1 MMRSA
6 AILAALALSAS
17 AFAVQAN
24 PIVGL
29 YNTGADLSAGQ
40 VDTHYSFS
48 QGSGTATGTGGF
60 GVVAADNLWPI
71 NPWLA
76 NSTNSK
82 WIAPSAQAGQ
92 TYDPSRNGTY
102 TWTLQFDLTGYL
114 ASTAWIKGNWAA
126 DNLGRVLFN
135 GVEVSSS
142 SSPQSFTSYAPFQID
157 SGFTTGVNTLS
168 FEVVNL
174 AQNGGNPT
182 GLRTLFDS
190 DVARDPQFLA
200 AISSVPEPGTWALTL
215 TGLAALAAFARR
227 RRA

>member
-1 MMRSA
+1 MIRSA
-6 AILAALALSAS
+6 AIFTALALGAT
-17 AFAVQAN
+17 AFAAQAN

-29 YNTGADLSAGQ
+29 YNTGAGLSAGQ
-40 VDTHYSFS
+40 VDPHYSFS

-60 GVVAADNLWPI
+60 GVVAADSGWPI

-76 NSTNSK
+76 NTATSK
-82 WIAPSAQAGQ
+82 WIAPSAQTGQ
-92 TYDPSRNGTY
+92 SYDPSRNGTY

-142 SSPQSFTSYAPFQID
+142 SNPQSFTSFTPFTIG
-157 SGFTTGVNTLS
+157 SGFNSGFNTLS

-174 AQNGGNPT
+174 GQNGGNPT

-190 DVARDPQFLA
+190 DVARNPLFVNG
-200 AISSVPEPGTWALTL
+200 ISSVPEPGTWVLTL

>member
-6 AILAALALSAS
+6 AVLGALALSAS

-29 YNTGADLSAGQ
+29 FNTGAGLAAGQ
-40 VDTHYSFS
+40 VDPHYSFS
-48 QGSGTATGTGGF
+48 QGSGTATGSGGF
-60 GVVAADNLWPI
+60 GVVAADNVWPV

-76 NSTNSK
+76 NTTTSK

-92 TYDPSRNGTY
+92 SYDPSRNGTY
-102 TWTLQFDLTGYL
+102 TWTLSFDLSGYL
-114 ASTAWIKGNWAA
+114 PTTAWIKGNWAA

-142 SSPQSFTSYAPFQID
+142 SNPQSFTSFTPFTIG
-157 SGFTTGVNTLS
+157 SGFNSGFNTLS

-174 AQNGGNPT
+174 GQNGGNPT

-190 DVARDPQFLA
+190 DVARNPQFVNG
-200 AISSVPEPGTWALTL
+200 ISSVPEPGTWVLTL